1 MLVYGTKNKF
11 IIACVDLIFKPREGN
26 IHNAFV
32 VPNIYIYI
40 KSFLKSHRS
49 RFQTK
54 GERPYNQITSR
65 DML

>member
-40 KSFLKSHRS
+40 IIF
-49 RFQTK
+49 
-54 GERPYNQITSR
+54 EVTS
-65 DML
+65 